1 MENGMRAHAGL
12 SEGGLA
18 ILTDTIRKNKL
29 LNLVITCYHNY
40 YGINSLFS
48 NMLSPMFFTN
58 AMKRHVEK
66 YFHEKRGFNLALWN
80 IEM

>member
-1 MENGMRAHAGL
+1 
-12 SEGGLA
+12 
-18 ILTDTIRKNKL
+18 
-29 LNLVITCYHNY
+29 
-40 YGINSLFS
+40 
-48 NMLSPMFFTN
+48 MLSPMFFTN